1 MSSLDAPSA
10 RAALLAAMRTL
21 EREGLVYSSVGCG
34 SVRDGGTIW
43 ITRSRVRYAAMT
55 PADLAAVGLEAPI
68 TRAPPA
74 ASSELPV
81 HLAIYGTRPDV
92 RAVLHTHSPCATA
105 WSCLGIP
112 LPAITED
119 LPYHGLGS
127 IRTSSYAPPGSHR
140 LAREALAALDGS
152 SAALLAR
159 HGVLVA
165 AETLEAAVSA
175 AEAVEQQAQ
184 IAWLL
189 RFEAQLA
196 DRLLT
201 PEVRLE
207 TGAP

>member
-21 EREGLVYSSVGCG
+21 ERGGLVYSSVGCG

-43 ITRSRVRYAAMT
+43 ITPSRVRYAAMT

-196 DRLLT
+196 DRPLA
-201 PEVRLE
+201 PELRLVAR
-207 TGAP
+207 AP